1 MDFEKLTKPQLISEL
16 EKFQQYFEN
25 TNEAIFCY
33 EYNPQISI
41 DLPIYKQVEMFYNGI
56 LVECNENTAKSYGYS
71 RCSDVLGKSL
81 PDLFK
86 APPGS
91 LDEFFQSFIERGY
104 RTINAEAR
112 EILEDGSKRYFLNNG
127 HAEIK
132 KGFIH
137 RVWGNF
143 REITEIKTVERALKR
158 SEEQY
163 RTILDSAPIAI
174 ATAKLDGQ
182 PLTFNRK
189 VPEIMGY
196 PADEIQKLNN
206 EDMQKIYV
214 NPEDREWFFKELQNK
229 GMVNDWEVLRKKKD
243 GTLYWALINA
253 QILDQSGD
261 RILQIAMQDV
271 TERKNSEVALKESE
285 LRYRLLVEKSL
296 LGVAILQDRK
306 YVYVNSAFAELTGFS
321 VAELLDFSPNEVW
334 RLIHPEDQAELER
347 RNIDLEAGTPLLPK
361 HKFRYIQK
369 SGEIRW
375 VESLVATI
383 VYEGHPALQVFEN
396 DITDRINAE
405 KIRKELEDRR
415 DKFITMTTHELRT
428 PLTVIYGYLNI
439 LERKI
444 DVMEPK
450 QREKLFKVMQ
460 RNFDR
465 LERLVSHVA
474 LLSQFEE
481 DIFKINIT
489 RFNFLSFFQKVVEP
503 YTILLGN
510 QFRVKDLKTE
520 SNLMIEG
527 DKDRLIQVLENIL
540 NNAVD
545 HTSSEKRLIETCFEV
560 FPGFIQIEIK
570 DNGAGIAPENLERI
584 FEQFVSIGTEF
595 SVAGTGVGLYLS
607 KMIIFAHGGTIRAR
621 SEGLGQGSTF
631 TIVLPRK
638 PKLQ

>member
-1 MDFEKLTKPQLISEL
+1 
-16 EKFQQYFEN
+16 
-25 TNEAIFCY
+25 
-33 EYNPQISI
+33 
-41 DLPIYKQVEMFYNGI
+41 
-56 LVECNENTAKSYGYS
+56 
-71 RCSDVLGKSL
+71 
-81 PDLFK
+81 
-86 APPGS
+86 
-91 LDEFFQSFIERGY
+91 
-104 RTINAEAR
+104 
-112 EILEDGSKRYFLNNG
+112 
-127 HAEIK
+127 
-132 KGFIH
+132 
-137 RVWGNF
+137 
-143 REITEIKTVERALKR
+143 
-158 SEEQY
+158 
-163 RTILDSAPIAI
+163 
-174 ATAKLDGQ
+174 
-182 PLTFNRK
+182 
-189 VPEIMGY
+189 
-196 PADEIQKLNN
+196 
-206 EDMQKIYV
+206 
-214 NPEDREWFFKELQNK
+214 
-229 GMVNDWEVLRKKKD
+229 
-243 GTLYWALINA
+243 
-253 QILDQSGD
+253 
-261 RILQIAMQDV
+261 MQDI

-347 RNIDLEAGTPLLPK
+347 RNKDLEAGTPLLPK

-375 VESLVATI
+375 VESLVTTI
-383 VYEGHPALQVFEN
+383 AYEGHPALQVFEN
-396 DITDRINAE
+396 DITDRINTE

-439 LERKI
+439 IERKI

-489 RFNFLSFFQKVVEP
+489 KFNFLSFFQKVVEP

-527 DKDRLIQVLENIL
+527 DEDRLIQVLENIL

-545 HTSSEKRLIETCFEV
+545 HTSSEKRLIETSFEV
-560 FPGFIQIEIK
+560 FTSFIQIEIK

-607 KMIIFAHGGTIRAR
+607 KMIIFSHGGTIQAQ
-621 SEGLGQGSTF
+621 SEGLGRGSTF
-631 TIVLPRK
+631 TIILPRK
-638 PKLQ
+638 PLIQD

>member
-1 MDFEKLTKPQLISEL
+1 M
-16 EKFQQYFEN
+16 
-25 TNEAIFCY
+25 
-33 EYNPQISI
+33 
-41 DLPIYKQVEMFYNGI
+41 
-56 LVECNENTAKSYGYS
+56 
-71 RCSDVLGKSL
+71 
-81 PDLFK
+81 
-86 APPGS
+86 
-91 LDEFFQSFIERGY
+91 
-104 RTINAEAR
+104 
-112 EILEDGSKRYFLNNG
+112 
-127 HAEIK
+127 
-132 KGFIH
+132 
-137 RVWGNF
+137 
-143 REITEIKTVERALKR
+143 
-158 SEEQY
+158 
-163 RTILDSAPIAI
+163 
-174 ATAKLDGQ
+174 
-182 PLTFNRK
+182 
-189 VPEIMGY
+189 
-196 PADEIQKLNN
+196 
-206 EDMQKIYV
+206 
-214 NPEDREWFFKELQNK
+214 
-229 GMVNDWEVLRKKKD
+229 
-243 GTLYWALINA
+243 
-253 QILDQSGD
+253 
-261 RILQIAMQDV
+261 
-271 TERKNSEVALKESE
+271 
-285 LRYRLLVEKSL
+285 
-296 LGVAILQDRK
+296 
-306 YVYVNSAFAELTGFS
+306 YVNSAFAELTGFS

-396 DITDRINAE
+396 DITDRMNAE

-545 HTSSEKRLIETCFEV
+545 HTSSEKRLIETSFEV

-607 KMIIFAHGGTIRAR
+607 KMIIFAHGGTIQAR